1 MPLLVVETL
10 PDAESKIATT
20 IIPAMASAVPHVLET
35 IARFLPSHDALAAF
49 LHALPRD
56 LLTPSMQALS
66 ALVELALVPTLALDF
81 EVPLAFELHGRLSRD
96 VCALI
101 QATLPLAPRVHVR
114 YAIYE
119 RCDVELLEKYL
130 CDALV
135 EVTIKCSWHPMVLDD
150 AFFMRDTLLACPRL
164 ERLRIVRGH
173 SSALLDPLWLNAL
186 LSVLPRVRHF
196 HFRGYRL
203 TSVSHTEF
211 ASALLAWLE
220 APQSLSLA
228 LRDVALGL
236 DRQASPLAT
245 ALVAAIGTSTSL
257 QSLRLRD
264 VDLFKYGVSHLPPQL
279 VHLEWDKYA
288 APSSFPPTLPRTMA
302 RALLE
307 AAQLRS
313 LGCAQLTS
321 AIDRD
326 MLRPALSRL
335 THASIFAPQQ
345 NIPRLLRG
353 LPHLRHLE
361 RLDLKRNE
369 LTTTQLEAFVR
380 LLRDLPHL
388 RHLNLAENSLEMTDL
403 QHIFAAHLPLAT
415 LNVAYHPCA
424 WNQFVH
430 LVPTLVDAMRTM
442 TRVNVFSQ
450 WWRHEHHVAILNA
463 LATAYGDGAFYVSS
477 HRGSASIDAKTQSV
491 IASLG
496 LGRQWQKPQCALL
509 F

>member
-1 MPLLVVETL
+1 
-10 PDAESKIATT
+10 
-20 IIPAMASAVPHVLET
+20 MASAVPHVLET
-35 IARFLPSHDALAAF
+35 LACFLPSYDALAAF

-66 ALVELALVPTLALDF
+66 SLVELALPPTLALVI

-119 RCDVELLEKYL
+119 RCDVELLEQYL

-150 AFFMRDTLLACPRL
+150 AFFVRDTLLACPLL

-186 LSVLPRVRHF
+186 LSVLPHVRHF

-203 TSVSHTEF
+203 TNVSHTAL

-220 APQSLSLA
+220 APHSASLA
-228 LRDVALGL
+228 LRDVAFDL
-236 DRQASPLAT
+236 DRQTSPLAS

-264 VDLFKYGVSHLPPQL
+264 VDLFKYGVPHLPPQL

-288 APSSFPPTLPRTMA
+288 APSAFPPTLPRPMV

-326 MLRPALSRL
+326 MLRPALARL

-353 LPHLRHLE
+353 LVHLHRLE

-369 LTTTQLEAFVR
+369 LTTTQLEAFLR
-380 LLRDLPHL
+380 LLPDLRHL

-403 QHIFAAHLPLAT
+403 QRLFAARLPLAT

-424 WNQFVH
+424 WDQFVH
-430 LVPTLVDAMRTM
+430 LVPTLVEAMQTM
-442 TRVNVFSQ
+442 TCVDVFSQ
-450 WWRHEHHVAILNA
+450 WWRHEHHAKILHA
-463 LATAYGDGAFYVSS
+463 LAKANGDGAFYVAA
-477 HRGSASIDAKTQSV
+477 HRGSASMDAKTQNL

-496 LGRQWQKPQCALL
+496 LGRQWHKPQCALL